1 MDGTAATDST
11 DTDALATLSEVLRLV
26 TALADQVLAEI
37 VAGRAIGKDQ
47 SEALSTAVGGLRKQ
61 GVTLPPSLEQTIQ
74 EISLRATEVIKRAQG
89 STPRSVSWTFG
100 GFHGHQR
107 IVLAKPKPSPIS
119 WKRRCRRGPGRS

>member
-1 MDGTAATDST
+1 MDGTDATDST
-11 DTDALATLSEVLRLV
+11 DTDALAALSEVLRLV
-26 TALADQVLAEI
+26 TALADQVLAEL

-61 GVTLPPSLEQTIQ
+61 GVTLPSLEQAIQ

-100 GFHGHQR
+100 GSHGHQR
-107 IVLAKPKPSPIS
+107 IVLTKPKPSPHLV
-119 WKRRCRRGPGRS
+119 KEALQARPGRS

>member
-11 DTDALATLSEVLRLV
+11 DTDALAALSEVLRLV
-26 TALADQVLAEI
+26 TALADQVLAEL

-61 GVTLPPSLEQTIQ
+61 GVTLPPSLEQAIQ

-100 GFHGHQR
+100 GSHGHQR
-107 IVLAKPKPSPIS
+107 IVLAKPKPSPHLV
-119 WKRRCRRGPGRS
+119 KEALQARPGRS